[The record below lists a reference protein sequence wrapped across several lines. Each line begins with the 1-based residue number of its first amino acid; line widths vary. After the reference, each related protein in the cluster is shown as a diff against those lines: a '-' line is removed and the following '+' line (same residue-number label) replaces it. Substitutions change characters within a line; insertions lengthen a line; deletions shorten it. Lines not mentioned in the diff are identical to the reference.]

1 MYATSMMSNCSGSA
15 SEPANKGGAGVVV
28 GSLGFAPRSS
38 GDVTRKAP
46 SFSIFWFWLHTDY
59 VGALRKRIRDVCEPS
74 SRESSL

>member
-1 MYATSMMSNCSGSA
+1 VRSLLGRTFSNNVSQLLRDRFD
-15 SEPANKGGAGVVV
+15 VV

-59 VGALRKRIRDVCEPS
+59 VGALRKGIRDVCEPS